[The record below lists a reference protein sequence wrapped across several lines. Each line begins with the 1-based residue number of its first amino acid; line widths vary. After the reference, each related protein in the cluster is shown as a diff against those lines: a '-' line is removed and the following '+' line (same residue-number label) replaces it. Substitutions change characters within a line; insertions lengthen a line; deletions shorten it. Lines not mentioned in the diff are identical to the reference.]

1 MAESKDQSTNTENGG
16 DDDFVFSPGAVGQ
29 WADQQAAGAS
39 PTDEG
44 GLRMPGLEPIPMDV
58 VEDELARA
66 ERGEEVSDAAISR
79 IVTGGEESGAS
90 QLSAY
95 ERKEQKSK
103 EKREKKKEEEDAEFE
118 SGSVNDSNMRKNKS
132 CQTEM
137 TRMATMRKE
146 EKRQDA
152 RRSGTQPG
160 LEGAFEGASD
170 RHGVEIVQWDDLTK
184 EKRRDLTRSSEGK
197 FKKRRLCGDARRKR
211 RDMLQRAARE
221 EFSGSRRGKERKR
234 RKKRL

>member
-1 MAESKDQSTNTENGG
+1 
-16 DDDFVFSPGAVGQ
+16 
-29 WADQQAAGAS
+29 
-39 PTDEG
+39 
-44 GLRMPGLEPIPMDV
+44 MPGLKPIPMDV
-58 VEDELARA
+58 VEGELERA

-79 IVTGGEESGAS
+79 IVTGEEVSGAS

-103 EKREKKKEEEDAEFE
+103 EKREKKKEEEDAEFP
-118 SGSVNDSNMRKNKS
+118 SGSVNNSKMMKNKS

-137 TRMATMRKE
+137 TKMATMRKE

-152 RRSGTQPG
+152 RRSGMQPG
-160 LEGAFEGASD
+160 LEGTFEGAST

-211 RDMLQRAARE
+211 KDQLQRAARE
-221 EFSGSRRGKERKR
+221 EVMGSKRKATRRWRKI
-234 RKKRL
+234 KTHNGCI